1 MASLQPALIKKY
13 SHYENF
19 FLNGYCGKKSSFSM
33 DLRPFKVVEVA
44 QSTRIKELPLIC
56 LL

>member
-1 MASLQPALIKKY
+1 MKIYFKRVLW
-13 SHYENF
+13 
-19 FLNGYCGKKSSFSM
+19 KKSFFSM